1 MKIGVVLESFRKTFP
16 ESVKEAAALKLDG
29 IQAYAGQAFPF
40 EADAAALAEVKR
52 IVDGEGLSFSAI
64 CGDFGCAMYYEKDR
78 KLIDREKRILEMAK
92 ELGTNIVTTHIG
104 VIPETK
110 DCVQYESMHA
120 VCLELAEFAK
130 SVGGHFA
137 VETGPEKA
145 VILKE
150 FLDGL
155 GSDGV
160 AVNLDPANLV
170 MCAGDDPVQAV
181 YILKDYIVHT
191 HAKDGV
197 QLKKFDTKALYAP
210 QYYGLT
216 PCGWDVIREEPLGKG
231 GVDWKRYLHALRDI
245 GYNGF
250 LTIERECGDAPALDI
265 SEAVRFLDSFE
276 VRK

>member
-145 VILKE
+145 AILKE

-210 QYYGLT
+210 QYYGLA

-250 LTIERECGDAPALDI
+250 LTIERECGDTPALDI